1 MLRIIIISIIL
12 LSGIVSHAQRLRTY
26 DYAELTCG
34 RINAMVQDSDG
45 FIWIAT
51 ENGLNRFDGW
61 KMKYYL
67 SDQNDSTALCNN
79 FVGMIYVDNDDR
91 LWVGSGSGLQRYSSY
106 SDAFE
111 NVNFTGGEKPSVMA
125 MKELSNG
132 EMWVVTNGYGIYR
145 INPVDMRADRL
156 TEINSMFDSEFMLT
170 ITEDSYKR
178 IWITT
183 NNQRISYITP
193 DRSKIVSVN
202 SPGMIRNITVDILG
216 NIWCATRDDIYYW
229 DEAKSHFC
237 KIELTGTTIKN
248 ISEIISLCDG
258 TLYIVTRNSGV
269 WQLKDKQQCPTI
281 YFHEWS
287 YSADN
292 LYKCLF
298 DSKNR
303 LWLGYHKSGI
313 AQLSSNPFR
322 FSFEDITPSID
333 QYLTGI
339 AEDSAGRIWVSTNDG
354 NMRCYTPDMHLVNS
368 LSIGKS
374 ITGMTIDHDDMIWTV
389 SSDGIINRV
398 RKDGRVAETYEVNNR
413 SYLSNVIEG
422 NDRRMYVAT
431 IGSGF
436 LQIANGK
443 IVNAI
448 TSNTQLATDK
458 SLYNDYIMTLYCD
471 SNGFIWIGHCDGI
484 DCYDPYNNRMLDLDC
499 SEALKSH
506 VVYALASDH
515 YGRMWIGT
523 SKGMYVYDVN
533 KSKLAH
539 YYMSDG
545 LPSNMVCGLNVADNG
560 DVWFSTYKG
569 LGKLN
574 ASTGAINAYI
584 SGNGLVD
591 TEYIKSVYLK
601 SSTGRMYFG
610 GLRGVS
616 YFIPDVVLPGSEP
629 GCPVLTNLYINNEQI
644 SADTYINGN
653 RVADNNWSECSQINL
668 DLEHNSLVLE
678 FSTFSFDDRETI
690 QFEFRIP
697 EINDSWQT
705 LLIGDNKVM
714 CNYLP
719 SGKYH
724 LEVRANENGVYSP
737 VRKFNIS
744 IAPPW
749 YASNTAII
757 MYLFLVIALISLTLY
772 VYRRQLNR
780 KKKEEVHE
788 ERFRSFINIAHE
800 LRSPLSL
807 IVSPLS
813 SLIKS
818 ETDSKKKKALIT
830 MSRSASRIENLVNQ
844 ILDIR
849 KIEKGQ
855 MKLGFIKTDVVIL
868 VKNIVDEFEYVAAER
883 HINLSFEHDK
893 ESLFLWIDPHN
904 FDKIIINLIANAF
917 KFTPDNGIIKV
928 TITSDEQ
935 EAKIIVEDS
944 GIGLDEGK
952 INKIFERFYQASNE
966 TAGYGIGL
974 HLTKMLVDLHHGRLT
989 AENRKEENGS
999 RFIVIVPCGKG
1010 HLSEKE
1016 IINPIQTNALHER
1029 PVILRDNIVQVEK
1042 PNSHS
1047 IKRKPRLLIVD
1058 DDEDIL
1064 MYLQTNMSIEY
1075 KVLTAKDGIEAFNIA
1090 QTSGVDLIVS
1100 DVMMPRMDGFEL
1112 LKRLKSNSRT
1122 SIIPIIL
1129 LTTRAEY
1136 ETRIKGWDIG
1146 AEAFISKPFKLE
1158 ELLLLCENLIN
1169 GRIKLKGRLSVDK
1182 DIQEKIQPVKM
1193 KSNDDIF
1200 MDKLTAVINEN
1211 ISNSD
1216 FKIEDLADN
1225 IGMSRVTLHRRI
1237 KNLTGISP
1245 VEFVRNIRLAQAAKL
1260 LRSCDTNISQVAYAV
1275 GFSNPGVFSTAFKN
1289 QYGYTPSDYAELS
1302 EEQVNILNNTEISYE
1317 SAIDN

>member
-1 MLRIIIISIIL
+1 
-12 LSGIVSHAQRLRTY
+12 
-26 DYAELTCG
+26 
-34 RINAMVQDSDG
+34 
-45 FIWIAT
+45 
-51 ENGLNRFDGW
+51 
-61 KMKYYL
+61 
-67 SDQNDSTALCNN
+67 
-79 FVGMIYVDNDDR
+79 
-91 LWVGSGSGLQRYSSY
+91 
-106 SDAFE
+106 
-111 NVNFTGGEKPSVMA
+111 
-125 MKELSNG
+125 
-132 EMWVVTNGYGIYR
+132 
-145 INPVDMRADRL
+145 
-156 TEINSMFDSEFMLT
+156 
-170 ITEDSYKR
+170 
-178 IWITT
+178 
-183 NNQRISYITP
+183 
-193 DRSKIVSVN
+193 
-202 SPGMIRNITVDILG
+202 
-216 NIWCATRDDIYYW
+216 
-229 DEAKSHFC
+229 
-237 KIELTGTTIKN
+237 
-248 ISEIISLCDG
+248 
-258 TLYIVTRNSGV
+258 
-269 WQLKDKQQCPTI
+269 
-281 YFHEWS
+281 
-287 YSADN
+287 
-292 LYKCLF
+292 
-298 DSKNR
+298 
-303 LWLGYHKSGI
+303 
-313 AQLSSNPFR
+313 
-322 FSFEDITPSID
+322 
-333 QYLTGI
+333 
-339 AEDSAGRIWVSTNDG
+339 
-354 NMRCYTPDMHLVNS
+354 
-368 LSIGKS
+368 
-374 ITGMTIDHDDMIWTV
+374 
-389 SSDGIINRV
+389 
-398 RKDGRVAETYEVNNR
+398 
-413 SYLSNVIEG
+413 
-422 NDRRMYVAT
+422 
-431 IGSGF
+431 
-436 LQIANGK
+436 
-443 IVNAI
+443 
-448 TSNTQLATDK
+448 
-458 SLYNDYIMTLYCD
+458 
-471 SNGFIWIGHCDGI
+471 
-484 DCYDPYNNRMLDLDC
+484 
-499 SEALKSH
+499 
-506 VVYALASDH
+506 
-515 YGRMWIGT
+515 
-523 SKGMYVYDVN
+523 
-533 KSKLAH
+533 
-539 YYMSDG
+539 
-545 LPSNMVCGLNVADNG
+545 
-560 DVWFSTYKG
+560 
-569 LGKLN
+569 
-574 ASTGAINAYI
+574 
-584 SGNGLVD
+584 
-591 TEYIKSVYLK
+591 
-601 SSTGRMYFG
+601 
-610 GLRGVS
+610 
-616 YFIPDVVLPGSEP
+616 
-629 GCPVLTNLYINNEQI
+629 
-644 SADTYINGN
+644 
-653 RVADNNWSECSQINL
+653 
-668 DLEHNSLVLE
+668 
-678 FSTFSFDDRETI
+678 
-690 QFEFRIP
+690 
-697 EINDSWQT
+697 
-705 LLIGDNKVM
+705 
-714 CNYLP
+714 
-719 SGKYH
+719 
-724 LEVRANENGVYSP
+724 
-737 VRKFNIS
+737 
-744 IAPPW
+744 
-749 YASNTAII
+749 
-757 MYLFLVIALISLTLY
+757 
-772 VYRRQLNR
+772 
-780 KKKEEVHE
+780 
-788 ERFRSFINIAHE
+788 
-800 LRSPLSL
+800 
-807 IVSPLS
+807 
-813 SLIKS
+813 
-818 ETDSKKKKALIT
+818 

-883 HINLSFEHDK
+883 HITLSFEHDK

-999 RFIVIVPCGKG
+999 RFIVIVPCGKE

-1182 DIQEKIQPVKM
+1182 DIQEKIQPLKM

-1289 QYGYTPSDYAELS
+1289 LYGYTPSDYAELS
-1302 EEQVNILNNTEISYE
+1302 EEQVNILNNTENSYE